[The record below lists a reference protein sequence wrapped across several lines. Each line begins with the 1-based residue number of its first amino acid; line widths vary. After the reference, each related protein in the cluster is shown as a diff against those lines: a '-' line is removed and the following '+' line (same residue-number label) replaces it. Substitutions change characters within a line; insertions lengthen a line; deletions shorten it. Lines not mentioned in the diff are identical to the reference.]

1 MVSPRHVRWFA
12 LLFFVFIV
20 LVLLHRRNIEVLP
33 SPSRFPQAQTS
44 CPAIPPSP
52 SLIVSARKGFDWSS
66 IKTHYPVQ
74 KVVSIPQRSRKNGDW
89 PRIQH
94 VFWNSEEQNLEAS
107 VVQKRRQAAV
117 KTAFTRAWKSYKEK
131 AWMKDELEP
140 ISGGFRETYGGWGA
154 TLVDSLDT
162 LWIMDMKDEF
172 DDAVAAL
179 SGIDFKPGTGEI
191 NMFES
196 NMAPDAV
203 EISGSFFVS
212 DCRLCLE

>member
-74 KVVSIPQRSRKNGDW
+74 KVVSIPQRSRKNGEW

-94 VFWNSEEQNLEAS
+94 DFRNSEEQELEAAPPS
-107 VVQKRRQAAV
+107 I
-117 KTAFTRAWKSYKEK
+117 
-131 AWMKDELEP
+131 L
-140 ISGGFRETYGGWGA
+140 A
-154 TLVDSLDT
+154 TLVGGAQAG
-162 LWIMDMKDEF
+162 WARQGP
-172 DDAVAAL
+172 AVTPPETRLTSKRRKRNA
-179 SGIDFKPGTGEI
+179 
-191 NMFES
+191 
-196 NMAPDAV
+196 
-203 EISGSFFVS
+203 
-212 DCRLCLE
+212 RLCSAFVPSNDG